1 MQETALMWA
10 ARNGNLETVKSL
22 VSMGADPE
30 KRDALGESAWLEWA
44 QKNLSGVGVGGS
56 PTEGGQHSGCKASI
70 SVPSNTG

>member
-1 MQETALMWA
+1 MWA

-56 PTEGGQHSGCKASI
+56 PTEGGSTVDAKHQYRYPATRG
-70 SVPSNTG
+70 